1 MFEAN
6 RAAAALITFKG
17 RLDASQVDRA
27 RIVLDSLTES
37 CTIDFNELDYISSAG
52 LGILLATQKRLSDSG
67 HGLTISGMN
76 RHIREIFHI
85 AGFEIV
91 FTIV

>member
-1 MFEAN
+1 MFEAS
-6 RAAAALITFKG
+6 RAAAALIMFKG

-27 RIVLDSLTES
+27 RIVLDSLSES
-37 CTIDFNELDYISSAG
+37 CTIDFSELDYISSAG
-52 LGILLATQKRLSDSG
+52 LGILLATQKRLSESG

-91 FTIV
+91 FKIV